1 MEWNSLRIVPD
12 NNKMMFKYA
21 HVQFNNNI
29 VLEGYYYLNILYT
42 LVLSLCPK
50 NTHHQSSR
58 AMCMFLLRNILY

>member
-29 VLEGYYYLNILYT
+29 VLEGYYYLNIY
-42 LVLSLCPK
+42 S
-50 NTHHQSSR
+50 
-58 AMCMFLLRNILY
+58 IL